1 MKFFQDRKSLYL
13 LSQLILITFYFKNS
27 SCQDLSEN
35 TSNQNIIDPH
45 SFYYNRH
52 RKEMQK
58 PTNNEKKISTEM
70 FSSSSSIE
78 TSEET
83 MESANCNCDN
93 KLQECRDE
101 LSNNLAYEMFSKRLV
116 NMLMSHITF
125 KEEDEIFSGNIYL
138 EATSSQMQV
147 LRDFGN
153 VKVSIRTVDSIL
165 SDIIRKPS
173 TTFFDE
179 ALSYSE
185 LFLSFIQ
192 KHKYVCIGI
201 LLVISVLFVSRYI
214 RWTRGAIILLVIDL
228 IIVISFFMTWYQ
240 LVKEAEIKQ
249 TAKQMMYSQM
259 PIECQPE
266 KMNMMQYI
274 LSKVSFHG
282 STEQCE
288 KYVEAMIVDPFVQV
302 TPVQA
307 LSHMCT
313 NFILHPLSVA
323 GHVISNFVE
332 NATEKLAWP
341 MRWTVTL
348 LLFIGVALL
357 IIVLPFSLFGGSL
370 GFGIGPL
377 FHFTLGRQKEKERV
391 SNAKPIE
398 RIELIREVPTN
409 VTIQRIEAG
418 SKRKKSK
425 QVVKQILEKEEEQ
438 EQSDSNVSQDSILE
452 KGDSAD
458 VDTSTEDVQFE
469 LTDKKEKKALLLKE
483 DGSGDR

>member
-1 MKFFQDRKSLYL
+1 
-13 LSQLILITFYFKNS
+13 
-27 SCQDLSEN
+27 
-35 TSNQNIIDPH
+35 
-45 SFYYNRH
+45 
-52 RKEMQK
+52 MQK
-58 PTNNEKKISTEM
+58 PINDGKKISTEM
-70 FSSSSSIE
+70 FSTSSSIRTLKE
-78 TSEET
+78 TI
-83 MESANCNCDN
+83 ESSNCNCDK
-93 KLQECRDE
+93 KLKECKDE
-101 LSNNLAYEMFSKRLV
+101 MSNALAFEMFSKRLV
-116 NMLMSHITF
+116 NMLLSHITF
-125 KEEDEIFSGNIYL
+125 KEEDEIFSGKIYL

-153 VKVSIRTVDSIL
+153 VKVSIRSVDSIL

-173 TTFFDE
+173 TSFFED
-179 ALSYSE
+179 AISYSD
-185 LFLSFIQ
+185 LFLSIIQ
-192 KHKYVCIGI
+192 RNKSTCVGI
-201 LLVISVLFVSRYI
+201 LIVMFILFVSRYI

-240 LVKEAEIKQ
+240 LVKEVEIKQ
-249 TAKQMMYSQM
+249 TAKQMMFSKM

-274 LSKVSFHG
+274 MSKVSFQG

-302 TPVQA
+302 TPVMA

-323 GHVISNFVE
+323 GHVISNFVD

-377 FHFTLGRQKEKERV
+377 FHFTLGRQKEKIPV
-391 SNAKPIE
+391 CDVKSPE

-409 VTIQRIEAG
+409 IAIQRTE
-418 SKRKKSK
+418 SVNMKKADNK
-425 QVVKQILEKEEEQ
+425 VVKQLLEKKDEQ
-438 EQSDSNVSQDSILE
+438 ILHLNNILQE
-452 KGDSAD
+452 SLKERGDSD
-458 VDTSTEDVQFE
+458 DIDRCNEEIVKLE
-469 LTDKKEKKALLLKE
+469 LSDEKERKAIILKE
-483 DGSGDR
+483 EGSGDR